1 MQSLQAM
8 YRRYYKIVHKH
19 LNPRFHKQFDWAD
32 DQFDYWSD
40 YTRRNWKSFGVWGFG
55 FCFFVGGGT
64 LLWAAT
70 LHLPDL
76 SALETRR
83 VEQSVKIFDR
93 TGTVLLFDLHK
104 DMQRTA
110 VPLESIST
118 NLQQAIVSIEDPE
131 FYTHIGIK
139 PTAIA
144 RAIWTNFMQGELLS
158 GQGGSTITQ
167 QVIKLTIL
175 TSDKSPIR
183 KIKEWIL
190 ALKMERVLT
199 KDQIL
204 ELYLNQAPFGGQL
217 YGVEEASMTFFGKHA
232 ADLSVLESAYLAAML
247 PAPTRYSPFGTH
259 LDQLEARKNLVL
271 DKMYEHGA
279 ISQEERDQDKAA
291 QVTFQPQKKNG
302 ILAPHFVFYVQ
313 QYLEDKYGSEA
324 LERGGWRV
332 TTTLD
337 ADLQAHAEEI
347 VKRQALANVDKYAA
361 TNMAMVATDPK
372 SGQIL
377 VMVGSRDYFDTIIP
391 GAYNVATMAPG
402 RQPGSSFKPF
412 AYAQAFAEGYTPE
425 TVVFDLPTQFSTTCK
440 PEDNYNHEAPCYAPQ
455 NYDDAF
461 RGPMTLRNAL
471 AQSINVP
478 AVKTLYLAGLSD
490 TLRLAKSLG
499 ISTLGDPGQYGLTLV
514 LGGGEVTP
522 LDMTNAYGAF
532 ANNGLH
538 FDEQSIL
545 KIEDSQGNIIE
556 DNTQAAGVQAL
567 PPLVAQEIAD
577 VLSDPVARAPLGEN
591 NLFDFPG
598 HDVAVKTGTTNNYRD
613 AWTIGFTPNIAVG
626 AWAGNNDNTAMV
638 RRVSGFIIGPSWAE
652 FMRYA
657 LTKFPAEPFA
667 RAETTPAPKPV
678 LNGIWQIPGQ
688 DGLIHDILYWVNKT
702 DPLGPG
708 NSIGD
713 GQYKY
718 WEYPVQAWV
727 GQHGVPSPN
736 DNGNASTTPEDC
748 FIDPQTGQCVGGGQ
762 VPQNNPDQQNSQQG
776 GVMQNNNATPI

>member
-1 MQSLQAM
+1 MRSLRAL
-8 YRRYYKIVHKH
+8 YRHYYKAAHRA
-19 LNPRFHKQFDWAD
+19 LYPRFGRQFDWAD
-32 DQFDYWSD
+32 DQFDYWVR
-40 YTRRNWKSFGVWGFG
+40 YARRNWQSVGVWAFG
-55 FCFFVGGGT
+55 FCFIFGGG
-64 LLWAAT
+64 LLVWAAT
-70 LHLPDL
+70 LALPDL
-76 SALETRR
+76 GSLETRR
-83 VEQSVKIFDR
+83 VEQSVKIYDR

-118 NLQQAIVSIEDPE
+118 NLQQAIIAIEDPE
-131 FYTHIGIK
+131 FYTHAGIK

-144 RAIWTNFMQGELLS
+144 RAIWTNFVQGELLS

-175 TSDKSPIR
+175 TSDKSPVR
-183 KIKEWIL
+183 KFKEWIL
-190 ALKMERVLT
+190 ALKMERVLS

-271 DKMYEHGA
+271 EKMYEHGVITA
-279 ISQEERDQDKAA
+279 DERDEYRA
-291 QVTFQPQKKNG
+291 QQATFQPQKKNS

-313 QYLEDKYGSEA
+313 QYLEDKYGAEA

-337 ADLQAHAEEI
+337 ADLQIHAEEI
-347 VKRQALANVDKYAA
+347 VKRRALSNVDDFAA
-361 TNMAMVATDPK
+361 TNMAMVATDPR

-377 VMVGSRDYFDTIIP
+377 VMVGSRDYFDEIIP
-391 GAYNVATMAPG
+391 GAYNVATAHPG

-425 TVVFDLPTQFSTTCK
+425 TVVFDLPTQFSTACE
-440 PEDNYNHEAPCYAPQ
+440 PNDNYNSEAPCYAPQ

-461 RGPMTLRNAL
+461 VGPITLRNAL
-471 AQSINVP
+471 AQSRNIP
-478 AVKTLYLAGLSD
+478 AVKTIYLAGLSD

-499 ISTLGDPGQYGLTLV
+499 ISTLGDPNQYGLTLV

-538 FDEQSIL
+538 FEEQAVL
-545 KIEDSQGNIIE
+545 KIEDAQGTIIE
-556 DNTQAAGVQAL
+556 DNTQAPGVQIL
-567 PPLVAQEIAD
+567 PPAVSQQVAD
-577 VLSDPVARAPLGEN
+577 VLSDPVARGPLGEN
-591 NLFDFPG
+591 NLFNFPG
-598 HDVAVKTGTTNNYRD
+598 HDVAIKTGTTNNYRD
-613 AWTIGFTPNIAVG
+613 AWTIGFTPNIVVG
-626 AWAGNNDNTAMV
+626 AWAGNNDNTPMV
-638 RRVSGFIIGPSWAE
+638 RRVSGFIIGPAWAE

-657 LTKFPAEPFA
+657 LSRLPQEPFA
-667 RAETTPAPKPV
+667 RAEVTPPAKPV
-678 LNGIWQIPGQ
+678 LNGVWQTPGA
-688 DGLIHDILYWVNKT
+688 DGLIHDILYWVNKA
-702 DPLGPG
+702 DPQGPG

-713 GQYKY
+713 SQYRY

-727 GQHGVPSPN
+727 AS
-736 DNGNASTTPEDC
+736 NGGTPAGAAGNNSEDC
-748 FIDPQTGQCVGGGQ
+748 FIDPRTGKCLPGQGTFNTQQNQTGNN
-762 VPQNNPDQQNSQQG
+762 QNG
-776 GVMQNNNATPI
+776 TTPR